1 MKFSIFQ
8 ESRVGA
14 RPYNQDRLGHWQ
26 TGDALLMVLAD
37 GMGGHLHGEVAA
49 QLAVEAVASVFR
61 TDAKPS
67 LANPDLFIFR
77 AIGLAHTRI
86 IEQAAKLGLPEAPR
100 TTVVVCVIQEGF
112 AYWGHVGDSRLY
124 LIRNGRIVTRTRD
137 HTRVQQLI
145 DGGRIREEAAAT
157 HPDRNKLL
165 QCLGSDVVPR
175 LEPTATARLVR
186 NDIVMLCSDGLWG
199 PLTQRQLLH
208 AYMTADLPRASRDLM
223 TLAETRSGP
232 QCDNV
237 SVLAMAWG
245 EEEVAAADS
254 PRTLPYYEL
263 PTDVQDFTATDPDF
277 LRMSDAEIDKAIEEI
292 RQALKKNQPLK

>member
-1 MKFSIFQ
+1 MKLSIFQ

-26 TGDALLMVLAD
+26 TGEALLMVLAD

-49 QLAVEAVASVFR
+49 QLAVEAVSSAFR
-61 TDAKPS
+61 TDARPR

-77 AIGLAHTRI
+77 AIGRAHTRI
-86 IEQAAKLGLPEAPR
+86 IEQATKLGLPETPR
-100 TTVVVCVIQEGF
+100 TTIVVCVIQEGF

-165 QCLGSDVVPR
+165 QCLGSETVPR
-175 LEPTATARLVR
+175 LDPTATARLVK

-199 PLTQRQLLH
+199 PLTQRHLLH
-208 AYMTADLPRASRDLM
+208 AYMIADLPRASRDLM
-223 TLAETRSGP
+223 TLAETRAGP

-237 SVLAMAWG
+237 SLLAMAWG

-277 LRMSDAEIDKAIEEI
+277 LRMSDADIDKAIEEI
-292 RQALKKNQPLK
+292 RAALKKNQPLK

>member
-1 MKFSIFQ
+1 MKFEIFQ

-14 RPYNQDRLGHWQ
+14 RPYNQDRLGHWR
-26 TGDALLMVLAD
+26 TKDALMLVLAD

-49 QLAVEAVASVFR
+49 QLAVEAVGAAFR
-61 TDAKPS
+61 ADAKPR

-77 AIGLAHTRI
+77 AIGRAHSTI
-86 IEQAAKLGLPEAPR
+86 LEQAERLGLPESPR
-100 TTVVVCVIQEGF
+100 TTIVACVVQEGF

-124 LIRNGRIVTRTRD
+124 HIRSGRILARTRD

-145 DGGRIREEAAAT
+145 DAGRIREESVAS

-165 QCLGSDVVPR
+165 QCLGSDHAPR
-175 LEPTATARLVR
+175 LEPTQTARLAKD
-186 NDIVMLCSDGLWG
+186 DILLLCSDGLWG

-208 AYMTADLPRASRDLM
+208 AYMTADLARASRDLM
-223 TLAETRSGP
+223 GLAEIRAGS

-237 SVLAMAWG
+237 SALAMAWG
-245 EEEVAAADS
+245 EEEIPAAES
-254 PRTLPYYEL
+254 PRTVPYYEL

-277 LRMSDAEIDKAIEEI
+277 LRMSDAEIDRAIDEIKA
-292 RQALKKNQPLK
+292 ALKKNNPGA